1 MSSGSIERLRG
12 AVCHALN
19 GEAILFPGAGAPLS
33 ASGIL
38 ASSDSATSPAT
49 NEGLVRIDVRDSTI
63 MTAGPRAKG
72 IAGAHTHTGGVDIDV
87 SNTSITRKLYDYQS

>member
-1 MSSGSIERLRG
+1 M
-12 AVCHALN
+12 
-19 GEAILFPGAGAPLS
+19 S

-38 ASSDSATSPAT
+38 TSSASATSPAT
-49 NEGLVRIDVRDSTI
+49 DEGQVRIDVRDSTI

-72 IAGAHTHTGGVDIDV
+72 IAGAHTHTDDIDINSIDNYK

>member
-1 MSSGSIERLRG
+1 M
-12 AVCHALN
+12 
-19 GEAILFPGAGAPLS
+19 S

>member
-1 MSSGSIERLRG
+1 
-12 AVCHALN
+12 
-19 GEAILFPGAGAPLS
+19 
-33 ASGIL
+33 
-38 ASSDSATSPAT
+38 
-49 NEGLVRIDVRDSTI
+49 